1 MGIGDPHVWPPSV
14 DFDTRTALFVSK
26 TSKLSEIAYRSP
38 FGANETHGSVA
49 RSYAPPEHF
58 DVPGTTTRFHE
69 RPWFVVTLATKPRA
83 PALFQRSCWYSA
95 TMFCRFV
102 GLTEMRGSTSAF
114 G

>member
-1 MGIGDPHVWPPSV
+1 FV
-14 DFDTRTALFVSK
+14 DFETRTALFESK

-49 RSYAPPEHF
+49 RSKSPPEHF
-58 DVPGTTTRFHE
+58 EVPGTTTRCHE
-69 RPWFVVTLATKPRA
+69 APWFVVTLATRPRD

-95 TMFCRFV
+95 TMFCGLV
-102 GLTEMRGSTSAF
+102 GLTEMRGSVSAF